1 MVRRQNT
8 LTRGTVVLAV
18 AALMSSC
25 ATTQTPAGPDSVE
38 AVLVAP
44 QNLVRAAVVEVL
56 TEAGYEVGGEDQPDR
71 VLSTGYRQEIDSPW
85 NWLLVCRFGVSR
97 SRVHAT
103 IIPENET
110 ATRLIIQVS
119 YESKGG
125 LFASWRP
132 YETPLQ
138 PSAANQLRL
147 VRNTLGLL

>member
-1 MVRRQNT
+1 
-8 LTRGTVVLAV
+8 VLAV
-18 AALMSSC
+18 AALMISC
-25 ATTQTPAGPDSVE
+25 ATTQIPGGPDSVE

-44 QNLVRAAVVEVL
+44 ENLVRAAVVQVL
-56 TEAGYEVGGEDQPDR
+56 AEAGYEVGGEDQPDR

-85 NWLLVCRFGVSR
+85 NWLLVRRFGVSR

-110 ATRLIIQVS
+110 ATRLIIQVT
-119 YESKGG
+119 YEGKGS

-138 PSAANQLRL
+138 RSAANQLRL

>member
-1 MVRRQNT
+1 VVRRQ
-8 LTRGTVVLAV
+8 TVLNRVTGVLAV

-25 ATTQTPAGPDSVE
+25 ATTQTRGGPDSVE
-38 AVLVAP
+38 AVLVVP
-44 QNLVRAAVVEVL
+44 ENLVRAAVVQVL
-56 TEAGYEVGGEDQPDR
+56 TEAGYEVGGEDQTDR

-85 NWLLVCRFGVSR
+85 NWLLVSRFGVSR

-103 IIPENET
+103 IIPENEI
-110 ATRLIIQVS
+110 ATRLIIQVT
-119 YESKGG
+119 YESKGS

-138 PSAANQLRL
+138 RSAANQLRL